1 MGCVGEIDKKI
12 VTNVLTN
19 TRTQC
24 NTGQKILKLI
34 FGGKP

>member
-24 NTGQKILKLI
+24 NTVQKILKLI